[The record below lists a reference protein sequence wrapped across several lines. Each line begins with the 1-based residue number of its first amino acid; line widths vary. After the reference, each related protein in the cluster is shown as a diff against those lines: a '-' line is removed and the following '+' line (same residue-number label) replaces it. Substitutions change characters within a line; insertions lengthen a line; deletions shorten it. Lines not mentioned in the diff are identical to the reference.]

1 MQRVLVI
8 DKSKNPLMPCHPARA
23 RGLLAQRKAVVY
35 NFKPFTIMLID
46 RVGGEKQV
54 VELKFDPG
62 SKVTGIA
69 AVIVGKH
76 GRQVVWAAHLQHRGQ
91 AIQSALLARRALRRS
106 RRNRHCRYRAP
117 RFLNRVRQPGWLPP
131 SIQSRVNNITS
142 WVRKL
147 ISFIPI
153 TKLYTESVRFDM
165 QALKNPEIEGVQYQR
180 GTLFGFEVREYL
192 LEKWQRTCAY
202 CQVKDVPLEIDHV
215 VARSCGGTDKV
226 SNLVLACRN
235 CNEKK
240 GNRSLTDFLKN
251 NSDRLSKIKQQLISP
266 LKDAAA
272 VNASRYAIVDAL
284 HVFNLPVG
292 KASGGRTKYNRVQQ
306 KYTKAHW
313 IDAACVGETGNQ
325 IKLNLTWQA
334 LEIKACGRG
343 TRQVCRVNRF
353 GFPRTSAKT
362 KKLVQG
368 FKTGDLVKALVTK
381 GKKIGKYFG
390 KVAIRASGNFNIAT
404 QNGIIQGI
412 NWRYCQLIQRTDGY
426 MYT

>member
-76 GRQVVWAAHLQHRGQ
+76 GR
-91 AIQSALLARRALRRS
+91 
-106 RRNRHCRYRAP
+106 
-117 RFLNRVRQPGWLPP
+117 
-131 SIQSRVNNITS
+131 
-142 WVRKL
+142 
-147 ISFIPI
+147 
-153 TKLYTESVRFDM
+153 
-165 QALKNPEIEGVQYQR
+165 
-180 GTLFGFEVREYL
+180 
-192 LEKWQRTCAY
+192 
-202 CQVKDVPLEIDHV
+202 
-215 VARSCGGTDKV
+215 
-226 SNLVLACRN
+226 
-235 CNEKK
+235 
-240 GNRSLTDFLKN
+240 
-251 NSDRLSKIKQQLISP
+251 
-266 LKDAAA
+266 AAA

-390 KVAIRASGNFNIAT
+390 KVAIRAWGVSS
-404 QNGIIQGI
+404 
-412 NWRYCQLIQRTDGY
+412 
-426 MYT
+426 